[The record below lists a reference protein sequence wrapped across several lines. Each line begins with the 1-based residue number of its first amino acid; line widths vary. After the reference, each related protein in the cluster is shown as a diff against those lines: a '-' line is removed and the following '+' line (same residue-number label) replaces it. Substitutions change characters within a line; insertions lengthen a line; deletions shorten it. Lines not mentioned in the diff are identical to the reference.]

1 LQRQILR
8 QTRSRRPFGTNKLK
22 GDDATLETIKA
33 LAKIQCTQLDAAG
46 VLKVCEKTFINYL
59 QSNKKAR
66 EAWDIGREEGK
77 VELRRLQWRSAEHS
91 VVMQIWLGKQY
102 LGQADKQEQSG
113 PNGGPVERCV
123 ASRPSLL
130 IAAQRNPTNKRQ

>member
-1 LQRQILR
+1 MPAG
-8 QTRSRRPFGTNKLK
+8 RPFGTTKLK
-22 GDDATLETIKA
+22 DDDATLERIKL
-33 LAKIQCTQLDAAG
+33 LAKIQCILDEAAA
-46 VLKVCEKTFINYL
+46 VLKVCPKTFDNYL
-59 QSNKKAR
+59 RFNKKAR
-66 EAWDIGREEGK
+66 EAWENGREEGK
-77 VELRRLQWRSAEHS
+77 IELRRLQWRSAERS

-102 LGQADKQEQSG
+102 LSQTDKQEQSE

>member
-1 LQRQILR
+1 MPAG
-8 QTRSRRPFGTNKLK
+8 RPFGSTKLK
-22 GDDATLETIKA
+22 DDDATLERVKV
-33 LAKIQCTQLDAAG
+33 LAKIQCTQHDAAG
-46 VLKVCEKTFINYL
+46 VLKVCLKTFENYL
-59 QSNKKAR
+59 RNTKKAR
-66 EAWDIGREEGK
+66 EAWENGRLEGK
-77 VELRRLQWRSAEHS
+77 IELRRLQWRSAEHS

-102 LGQADKQEQSG
+102 LGQSDKQEQSG